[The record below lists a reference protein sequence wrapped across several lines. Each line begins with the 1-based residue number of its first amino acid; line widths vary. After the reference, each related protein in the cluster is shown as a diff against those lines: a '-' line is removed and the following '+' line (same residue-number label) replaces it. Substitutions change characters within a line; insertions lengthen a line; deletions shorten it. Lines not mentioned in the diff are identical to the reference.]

1 MGGKHEEDSEIDFT
15 SEIRLVAFLGVL
27 CQHQNLETRRTSL
40 SPMIP
45 SPSLVGKLRRGGG
58 GGKVGVYVAF

>member
-1 MGGKHEEDSEIDFT
+1 MGGKHEEDSLIDFT

-45 SPSLVGKLRRGGG
+45 SPSHWSLQWESSEEGGWGGG
-58 GGKVGVYVAF
+58 GG